1 MLQRSVPALDSRLTQ
16 CDNAHVLGCG
26 EDILPNFVVQRWDR
40 AFQWRRRVEMENQRE
55 IGHPDRTSAVVLMNA
70 FYGESPGLRVP
81 ELIELFSN
89 RELRALALH
98 FLQSPQQFAWL
109 IDFQRNLQ
117 PARSALLR

>member
-1 MLQRSVPALDSRLTQ
+1 MRFENRPLELLRL
-16 CDNAHVLGCG
+16 V
-26 EDILPNFVVQRWDR
+26 DR
-40 AFQWRRRVEMENQRE
+40 FGTLIGLWVRRQYD
-55 IGHPDRTSAVVLMNA
+55 GGFH
-70 FYGESPGLRVP
+70 GGLRVP